1 MLKNPSLS
9 GSGFFLVGSFF
20 IFFPYRKRISDESL
34 KIFTS
39 EMFKQGIKSFKKKK
53 IMVPNNNNTTA
64 SF

>member
-9 GSGFFLVGSFF
+9 GSGFFLVGPFLFF
-20 IFFPYRKRISDESL
+20 SYRKRMGDGSL
-34 KIFTS
+34 IILTS
-39 EMFKQGIKSFKKKK
+39 EMLKQGIKSFKKKK